1 MMPTTLNDHD
11 HIEDPTEQTTM
22 TDACFDE
29 SLPRPEL
36 DADETTARF
45 PRPRPR
51 ALRIGPL
58 VAVIALALFAA
69 GAAASTF
76 RGSAPATQ
84 HAAIGG
90 AGT

>member
-1 MMPTTLNDHD
+1 MPTTLNDHD
-11 HIEDPTEQTTM
+11 HPDDPTEQITM
-22 TDACFDE
+22 HDACFDE
-29 SLPRPEL
+29 TLPRPDL
-36 DADETTARF
+36 DADETTERF
-45 PRPRPR
+45 LRPRPR

-76 RGSAPATQ
+76 RVSPPVVH
-84 HAAIGG
+84 HASIGP

>member
-11 HIEDPTEQTTM
+11 HPDDHTEQTTM
-22 TDACFDE
+22 HDACLDE
-29 SLPRPEL
+29 TLPRPDL
-36 DADETTARF
+36 DADETTASF
-45 PRPRPR
+45 PRPR

-76 RGSAPATQ
+76 RGSAPASQ
-84 HAAIGG
+84 HAAIGR